1 MTNQK
6 LTALM
11 LAGAL
16 ALGLCGGAVLAADPV
31 EPDASAVEQQEETG
45 AAQTEDQTAQAE
57 TGGED
62 ASAPESS
69 EGGEETDGEVP
80 EEEETPQPDPDP
92 EGTLSFANVDSRVR
106 VGNLNY
112 LVLEETIAQAEAT
125 DYDKLMDELR
135 DKLNDIANM
144 QWGMITSGSM
154 LPSTNIPAVDAAIQ
168 GMVSMSNSSAAQSLQ
183 VQYDAVRE
191 QFDAIKD
198 GTTQKEAADGIRQL
212 KDTQNNLVLLTES
225 LYVQLSELQA
235 SRDTLQRALDAMD
248 RQIEELELRYELGQI
263 SSLSLQQA
271 KSGRTTLESQKQS
284 VENSIST
291 LTMNLQSMVGDELT
305 GTLRLAALLQVTD
318 GQLDGMNLETD
329 LAAAKEA
336 SYTLYAAKK
345 TLDDAEET
353 YKDAGKEY
361 NYNESKYQYVQAQ
374 HAWQAAQYTYDG
386 AVQSFELSFRTLYA
400 QVKDYQQVLQAAQT
414 ALAVEQDNYAVDQLK
429 YEQGTISQNTLLTA
443 KDDLATAQ
451 DTVNTARRNLFSA
464 YNNYRW
470 AVDYGILN

>member
-1 MTNQK
+1 MTNRK

-31 EPDASAVEQQEETG
+31 EPDTSAVEQTETAQEDPQASTP
-45 AAQTEDQTAQAE
+45 APQAE
-57 TGGED
+57 T
-62 ASAPESS
+62 AQTT
-69 EGGEETDGEVP
+69 ETDTGAEESGEAQEP
-80 EEEETPQPDPDP
+80 QEPAQPDPDP

-106 VGNLNY
+106 SGDYNC
-112 LVLEETIAQAEAT
+112 LVLGESIAQVEAT
-125 DYDKLMDELR
+125 DYEKLQEELR
-135 DKLNDIANM
+135 DGLNDIANA
-144 QWGMITSGSM
+144 QWQLIASGSM
-154 LPSTNIPAVDAAIQ
+154 VPDLPD
-168 GMVSMSNSSAAQSLQ
+168 GMESVEQSLQ
-183 VQYDAVRE
+183 MIMSATTSSASQTLQAQYDALRE
-191 QFDAIKD
+191 QFDDLKEGKI
-198 GTTQKEAADGIRQL
+198 QKEAADTVRQL
-212 KDTQNNLVLLTES
+212 KSTQDGLVLLAQS
-225 LYVQLSELQA
+225 MYVQLSELQA
-235 SRDTLQRALDAMD
+235 TDASLQRALDALD
-248 RQIEELELRYELGQI
+248 RQLEELELRYELGQI
-263 SSLSLQQA
+263 SSLTLQQA
-271 KSGRTTLESQKQS
+271 KSGRTSLVSQKQTLESS
-284 VENSIST
+284 AST
-291 LTMNLQSMVGDELT
+291 LTMNLQSMIGSSLT
-305 GTLRLAALLQVTD
+305 GTLRLAALPQVTD
-318 GQLDGMNLETD
+318 QQLSAMDLEAD

-414 ALAVEQDNYAVDQLK
+414 ALAVEQDNYSVDQLK
-429 YEQGTISQNTLLTA
+429 YEQGTISENTLLTA

-451 DTVNTARRNLFSA
+451 DTVNTAQRNLFSA

>member
-31 EPDASAVEQQEETG
+31 EPDASAVEQTETAQEDPQASTPAPQAE
-45 AAQTEDQTAQAE
+45 TAQA
-57 TGGED
+57 T
-62 ASAPESS
+62 
-69 EGGEETDGEVP
+69 ETDTGAEESGEAQEP
-80 EEEETPQPDPDP
+80 QEPAQPDPDP

-106 VGNLNY
+106 SGDHNC
-112 LVLEETIAQAEAT
+112 LVLGESIAQVEAT
-125 DYDKLMDELR
+125 DYEKLQEELR
-135 DKLNDIANM
+135 DGLNDIANA
-144 QWGMITSGSM
+144 QWQLHTMGGSIQLPDDIPGMSQ
-154 LPSTNIPAVDAAIQ
+154 LEQALQ
-168 GMVSMSNSSAAQSLQ
+168 GMVSMSTSSASQTLQ
-183 VQYDAVRE
+183 AQYDALRE
-191 QFDAIKD
+191 QFDDLKEGKI
-198 GTTQKEAADGIRQL
+198 QKEAADTVRQL
-212 KDTQNNLVLLTES
+212 KSTQDGLVLLAQS
-225 LYVQLSELQA
+225 MYVQLSELQA
-235 SRDTLQRALDAMD
+235 TDASLQRALDALD
-248 RQIEELELRYELGQI
+248 RQLEELELRYELGQI
-263 SSLSLQQA
+263 SSLTLQQA
-271 KSGRTTLESQKQS
+271 KSGRTSLVSQKQTLESS
-284 VENSIST
+284 AST
-291 LTMNLQSMVGDELT
+291 LTMNLQSMIGSSLT
-305 GTLRLAALLQVTD
+305 GTLRLAALPQVTD
-318 GQLDGMNLETD
+318 QQLSAMDLEAD

-414 ALAVEQDNYAVDQLK
+414 ALAVEEDNYSVDQLK
-429 YEQGTISQNTLLTA
+429 YEQGTISENTLLTA

-451 DTVNTARRNLFSA
+451 DTVNTAQRNLFSA

>member
-1 MTNQK
+1 MTNRK

-69 EGGEETDGEVP
+69 EGGEETDGETP

-106 VGNLNY
+106 AGNLNY

-135 DKLNDIANM
+135 DALNDIANI
-144 QWGMITSGSM
+144 QWGLITGGSM
-154 LPSTNIPAVDAAIQ
+154 IPSTGNDKLDSALQ

-183 VQYDAVRE
+183 AQYDAVRE

-235 SRDTLQRALDAMD
+235 TDASLQRALDALD
-248 RQIEELELRYELGQI
+248 RQLEELELRYQLGQI
-263 SSLSLQQA
+263 SSLTLQQA
-271 KSGRTTLESQKQS
+271 KSGQTTLESQKQT

-291 LTMNLQSMVGDELT
+291 LTMNLQSMIGSSLT
-305 GTLRLAALLQVTD
+305 GTLRLAALPQVTD
-318 GQLDGMNLETD
+318 QQLSAMDLETD

-414 ALAVEQDNYAVDQLK
+414 ALAVEQDNYSVDQLK
-429 YEQGTISQNTLLTA
+429 YEQGTISENTLLTE

-451 DTVNTARRNLFSA
+451 DTVNTAQRNLFSA